1 MLVFNGL
8 LLKLLAEPTTVLFG
22 DAGDQPAGVFLVGLE
37 GFENGQLG
45 AGITSQ
51 HELFEQMIEMAD
63 QSIPEA
69 ESVLAGQASMIGSSP
84 LLAGLGSE
92 GMDMGHV
99 QQNREA
105 PAAPRGT

>member
-1 MLVFNGL
+1 MLVFSGL

-22 DAGDQPAGVFLVGLE
+22 DSGDQPAGVFVVGLE

-45 AGITSQ
+45 AGITGQ
-51 HELFEQMIEMAD
+51 HELFEQVIEMAD

-69 ESVLAGQASMIGSSP
+69 ESVLPGQASMIGSSP

-92 GMDMGHV
+92 GMDMGRV
-99 QQNREA
+99 QKNREA
-105 PAAPRGT
+105 PTAPRGT